1 VRFATTPDTIPDRAR
16 GSGERMQTKIVLAD
30 DHRLVREGLRR
41 LLEERDDFEVVGEA
55 TTGHE
60 AVQLTADKQPDLVL
74 MDISMPGL
82 SGIDATR
89 RICKNGSTA
98 KVLILSMHD
107 NRSYVEEVLRAGA
120 SGYVLKDS
128 AAADLLQ
135 AIDAVRAGDSFL
147 SPTITQQVVDAIA
160 HPSERPEAALA
171 LLTDRERE
179 VLAQIA
185 EGLSSKQIAKELGVS
200 LKTIESHRANLMDK
214 LDIHKVSGL
223 VRFAIRSGLVT
234 A

>member
-1 VRFATTPDTIPDRAR
+1 METT
-16 GSGERMQTKIVLAD
+16 IVLAD

-41 LLEERDDFEVVGEA
+41 LLEERGDLRVVGEA
-55 TTGHE
+55 TTGQE
-60 AVQLTADKQPDLVL
+60 AVDMAAEKSPDVVL

-89 RICKNGSTA
+89 RICRNGNTS

-128 AAADLLQ
+128 ASSDLLQ
-135 AIDAVRAGDSFL
+135 AIDAVRGGDSFL

-160 HPSERPEAALA
+160 RPTDRPEAALA
-171 LLTDRERE
+171 ALTDRERE
-179 VLAQIA
+179 VLTLIA

-234 A
+234 P

>member
-1 VRFATTPDTIPDRAR
+1 MTSDTIPGRAR
-16 GSGERMQTKIVLAD
+16 SSGERMQTRIVLAD

-55 TTGHE
+55 TTGQE

-120 SGYVLKDS
+120 SGYVLKD
-128 AAADLLQ
+128 AAVADLLQ

-147 SPTITQQVVDAIA
+147 SPTITQQVVEAIA

-171 LLTDRERE
+171 SLTDRERE